1 MKRMKFLFLFAFTAV
16 MFCGA
21 SFASELADDMTIAG
35 NFARGY
41 TVNNWYSQYVTV
53 SGGTREY
60 TFNITD
66 GELPPGFFIRQ
77 DAAYFYLEGIPNTAG
92 TWKFTL
98 RVTDRRDTYAERNL
112 SVTIDDTNYKAD
124 DMNLSEAFTASG
136 ETGKWY
142 ESKIQTKGGTQD
154 YTFNVTGTLPP
165 GLYVR
170 QSGSDFY
177 LQGVPTQTGD
187 YTFTLRV
194 TDRRNSYTEIS
205 STVKITAGENYK
217 DPSEAEDM
225 AITGD
230 LPTGRRINEGYS
242 GGVYLTGYDDGTAWS
257 IVDGSL
263 PPGLSLSG
271 GRYNCTIYGIPNAGG
286 TYRFT
291 LRAVARRNVYIDR
304 QFVIKINGSPFE
316 AEDMSITDNF
326 TTNKMIN
333 ESYSSYVHLNG
344 YTDNVTWTLAEGTLP
359 PGLSLRSGNY
369 YIELY
374 GIPNTGGTYTFTL
387 RATDSRNSYVE
398 RPFTVKI
405 NDTPFEAEDMSI
417 TGDFTT
423 GTRINDSYYGQVNV
437 NGYEGNVYWTLADGA
452 LPDGLSLRPS
462 GSTAYIRGIPNK
474 GGTYTFTLRATDSRN
489 AYIERQFL
497 IKINDTPYK
506 DDGMS
511 ITGDFDTGKNVSES
525 YYSYVS
531 ASSYAGSIYWTHV
544 SGALPDG
551 LSLRPDGRY
560 AYIRGIPNKPGTYKF
575 TLRATDTRN
584 AYTEREFSITINGDE
599 PSAPSSTTDMI
610 LSGVFPEG
618 YTVNTWYSSY
628 IQASGG
634 ESDYTFKITGGTL
647 PPGFYIRQDGRY
659 FHLEGIP
666 NTAGTYTFKL
676 RVIDKRNTYAEREF
690 TVNINSSHYVTTDM
704 SLAGKFPDAYTINPW
719 YSNRVE
725 ATGGVTDYTF
735 NITAGSLPPGFYIR
749 QDGRY
754 FYLEGIPN
762 APGTYTFSIRV
773 TDRRNAYTER
783 SFTMSIKGSETPTP
797 EPTDPVTIIT
807 SSLPNG
813 KEGESYSASISVTG
827 DSSIGLT
834 WVITGLPDGLSY
846 TTNGKTCTISGKPT
860 AAGNYTVRV
869 NVANTETED
878 TRDFTLKISGGDDD
892 EQEITFNGHKYRI
905 YNDSMTWDEAKAY
918 CESLGGHLVTITSQ
932 EEQNVVA
939 SLVSSGNKWAYWLGA
954 EKSSGAFEWV
964 TGETFSYTNF
974 AENQPDDSGICL
986 QMYGTHPDEEYL
998 NYIVLGHWDDTPS
1011 DANSEKSGN
1020 LTLEHHGFICEWDGN
1035 SNNENEKIYNG
1046 HRYRIYPDGMT
1057 WTEAKAY
1064 CESLGGHLATITSQE
1079 EQNIVASLVLSGD
1092 KNSYWLGGQKDSA
1105 DNWSWIDGSTWS
1117 YTNWASGEPNYDWE
1131 DKLMM
1136 YRLSDPATYSVPAT
1150 WNNLPD
1156 NGTNEEFFALA
1167 NLGFVCEWDSSNE
1180 SDAITITTDSLK
1192 EAVTGEAYSQTL
1204 SADGTVTSWKIT
1216 SGDLPE
1222 GLTLDESTGTIS
1234 GTISEN
1240 AIEHNARYAKDYTFE
1255 ITASNS
1261 SSSSAKNL
1269 TISVS
1274 EPIKFITDSTLPN
1287 AKAGKE
1293 YTATIEIEGT
1303 YLHVIAWVIKDMP
1316 GGLNYTYSGRTC
1328 TISGTPETEGTYTL
1342 KANAGNTRTEDF
1354 RNFTLI
1360 VESAPET
1367 VEITTSSLIVA
1378 ETGKEY
1384 TQTLSATGS
1393 PTSWKITDGKLPEGL
1408 TLDEATGVISGTTL
1422 ESAIEH
1428 NADNMKTYT
1437 FEVTAANASGESAV
1451 KTLAI
1456 SVVEPIKFITE
1467 SVLPGAVAG
1476 REYKAAI
1483 TVSGTMRTNITWL
1496 VVNLPA
1502 GIEPI
1507 MPEGLTYTTNGRTCT
1522 ISGTPEKAGDYVL
1535 RVSAATVDTEATQ
1548 NFTLTVDPKPIPLV
1562 KPQITVPKGLGI
1574 LIAGINYSFQF
1585 TATGTSPITWSA
1597 EGSIPPGFTFDTST
1611 GILSG
1616 TLERTDEGKSSF
1628 LYMPYT
1634 FTVKASNRAGTD
1646 SAENGVS
1653 VWYPPE
1659 IVTGSTLPEATV
1671 NNSYNETITAEG
1683 TEFSMAWKKSSGNIP
1698 AGLKLTMSKS
1708 KRSCTL
1714 TGTPTKAGT
1723 YSFALTLS
1731 NVVGLAST
1739 TTTKTFTIT
1748 VNKDPGTDTGKP
1760 EITTDTLPEG
1770 ETGAAYVV
1778 MLEASGQKPITWS
1791 KSGSFPKGLKLDKY
1805 GTIAGVPTKPG
1816 TYTFTLRAKNRAGT
1830 VSQKFTVTIAGE
1842 TYTKPK
1848 ITTKKIT
1855 EATMNQSYSV
1865 QLECT
1870 GSEPVIWSFANTKYP
1885 AGLYITEDGLI
1896 AGTPKEAGKFS
1907 LKVRADNNIG
1917 SAVKSYSLKVN
1928 GAAPSIVNEEISEA
1942 TVKEEYSEQLEAEG
1956 TAPITWS
1963 KSGKFP
1969 SGLKLN
1975 TKTGEITGTP
1985 KKAGVYTFKVTAK
1998 SKYGKDTR
2006 TFTMYI
2012 WDEDASESTSTPK
2025 TETQDSQP
2033 EITEYD
2039 SAEETQNYALAEEYS
2054 QAEIFTENDAHNSEI
2069 DMYVVSGDEELR
2081 GEIYAPEGK
2090 PLTFVIGTWP
2100 GAVKDSDIVIFIA
2113 DEAVELEADDNT
2125 FTLPGELVK
2134 DEFVIYAKAGDMKT
2148 IELYVVAE
2156 TEEE

>member
-1 MKRMKFLFLFAFTAV
+1 MKRMKFLFLFALTAV

-154 YTFNVTGTLPP
+154 YTFNVSGTLPP
-165 GLYVR
+165 GLYIR
-170 QSGSDFY
+170 QDGGRFY
-177 LQGVPTQTGD
+177 LDGVPTQTGD
-187 YTFTLRV
+187 YTFKLRV
-194 TDRRNSYTEIS
+194 TDRRNSYAEMS
-205 STVKITAGENYK
+205 STVSITAGDNYS

-242 GGVYLTGYDDGTAWS
+242 GGIYLTGYDDSTAWS

-271 GRYNCTIYGIPNAGG
+271 GRHYCDIRGIPNTGG

-291 LRAVARRNVYIDR
+291 LRAVANRNVYVDR
-304 QFVIKINGSPFE
+304 QFVIKINASPFE
-316 AEDMSITDNF
+316 AEDMSITNNF

-599 PSAPSSTTDMI
+599 PSAPSSTDDMI
-610 LSGVFPEG
+610 LSGAFPDG
-618 YTVNTWYSSY
+618 YTINNWYSSY

-939 SLVSSGNKWAYWLGA
+939 SLVGSGSKLAYWLGA

-964 TGETFSYTNF
+964 TGENFSYTNF
-974 AENQPDDSGICL
+974 EEGEPNNSGLCL
-986 QMYGTHPDEEYL
+986 QMYGTHPNGEHLMGY
-998 NYIVLGHWDDTPS
+998 WDDTPS
-1011 DANSEKSGN
+1011 DANSEMSGN
-1020 LTLEHHGFICEWDGN
+1020 LTLEYH
-1035 SNNENEKIYNG
+1035 
-1046 HRYRIYPDGMT
+1046 
-1057 WTEAKAY
+1057 
-1064 CESLGGHLATITSQE
+1064 
-1079 EQNIVASLVLSGD
+1079 
-1092 KNSYWLGGQKDSA
+1092 
-1105 DNWSWIDGSTWS
+1105 
-1117 YTNWASGEPNYDWE
+1117 
-1131 DKLMM
+1131 
-1136 YRLSDPATYSVPAT
+1136 
-1150 WNNLPD
+1150 
-1156 NGTNEEFFALA
+1156 
-1167 NLGFVCEWDSSNE
+1167 GFVCEWDSNNE
-1180 SDAITITTDSLK
+1180 SDSITITTDSLK
-1192 EAVTGEAYSQTL
+1192 EATTGESYSQTL

-1287 AKAGKE
+1287 AKVGKE

-1360 VESAPET
+1360 VESVPET

-1574 LIAGINYSFQF
+1574 LLAGVNYSFQF
-1585 TATGTSPITWSA
+1585 TAAGTSPITWSA
-1597 EGSIPPGFTFDTST
+1597 EGSLPPGFTFDTST

-1659 IVTGSTLPEATV
+1659 IVTASTLPEATV
-1671 NNSYNETITAEG
+1671 NSSYNETITAEG
-1683 TEFSMAWKKSSGNIP
+1683 TEFSMEWKKSSGNIP

-1723 YSFALTLS
+1723 YSFTLTLS

-1748 VNKDPGTDTGKP
+1748 VNKDPGTDKGKP
-1760 EITTDTLPEG
+1760 EITINTLPEG

-1855 EATMNQSYSV
+1855 EATMNQPYSV

-2012 WDEDASESTSTPK
+2012 WDEDASESTSTPE

-2069 DMYVVSGDEELR
+2069 DMYVLSGDEELR